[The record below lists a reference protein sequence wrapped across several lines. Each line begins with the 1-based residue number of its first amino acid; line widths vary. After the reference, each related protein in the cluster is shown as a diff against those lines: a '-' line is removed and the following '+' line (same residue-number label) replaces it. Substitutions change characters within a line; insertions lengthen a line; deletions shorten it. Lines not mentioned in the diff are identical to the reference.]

1 MKISIVGFGYIGA
14 VIGAVYAEL
23 GHSVHAIDSDVS
35 SMNDLNQGICHVPE
49 PALRELI
56 KKGVENKN
64 LSGSTSYDSI
74 LGSDVV
80 LVTVGTPLSDEF
92 DADLSAIRDVF
103 KMLSGYVSDGQII
116 MVKSTVPP
124 GVTRQMANEFLAE
137 KENVFIGFSPE
148 RLAEGNAIQEF
159 RTLPIVV
166 GGINDKSTERCAD
179 FWSTTLG
186 VEVIKVSSCESAE
199 LVKLANNQWIDLN
212 VALANE
218 LAILCDS
225 LPYNL
230 DILEVIQGANSLK
243 KGQHYVNILTP
254 SIGVGGYCLTK
265 DPWFVSS
272 LGEKNGAHIK
282 LPGTGRRVNDMMP
295 SYVADNIIAHLA
307 EKNED
312 LDSVKLAIL
321 GYSFKTNSGDVRFT
335 PMEKF
340 VKELFNSGLKHI
352 SVFDSTISESA
363 ITDER
368 VFRTKSW
375 QECMSNADC
384 LVFGAA
390 HSDIAVISMLE
401 IAEHMSNKGLVYDG
415 RRYLSKD
422 EIAQLVDLGV
432 SYKGVGRSFGS
443 KN

>member
-1 MKISIVGFGYIGA
+1 M
-14 VIGAVYAEL
+14 
-23 GHSVHAIDSDVS
+23 
-35 SMNDLNQGICHVPE
+35 
-49 PALRELI
+49 RELI

-103 KMLSGYVSDGQII
+103 KMLSDYITDGQII

-124 GVTRQMANEFLAE
+124 GVTRQMANEFLAG

-186 VEVIKVSSCESAE
+186 VEVIKVSSSESAE

-230 DILEVIQGANSLK
+230 DILEIIQGANSLK
-243 KGQHYVNILTP
+243 KG
-254 SIGVGGYCLTK
+254 
-265 DPWFVSS
+265 
-272 LGEKNGAHIK
+272 
-282 LPGTGRRVNDMMP
+282 
-295 SYVADNIIAHLA
+295 
-307 EKNED
+307 
-312 LDSVKLAIL
+312 
-321 GYSFKTNSGDVRFT
+321 
-335 PMEKF
+335 
-340 VKELFNSGLKHI
+340 
-352 SVFDSTISESA
+352 
-363 ITDER
+363 
-368 VFRTKSW
+368 
-375 QECMSNADC
+375 
-384 LVFGAA
+384 
-390 HSDIAVISMLE
+390 
-401 IAEHMSNKGLVYDG
+401 
-415 RRYLSKD
+415 
-422 EIAQLVDLGV
+422 
-432 SYKGVGRSFGS
+432 
-443 KN
+443 

>member
-23 GHSVHAIDSDVS
+23 GHSVHAIDSNVS

-74 LGSDVV
+74 SGSDVV

-103 KMLSGYVSDGQII
+103 KMLSGYVNDGQII

-137 KENVFIGFSPE
+137 KKNVFIGFSPE

-212 VALANE
+212 IALANE

-230 DILEVIQGANSLK
+230 DILEIIQGANSLK
-243 KGQHYVNILTP
+243 KGQHFVNILTP

-307 EKNED
+307 AKNED

-321 GYSFKTNSGDVRFT
+321 GYSFKTNSGDIRFT

-340 VKELFNSGLKHI
+340 VKELFNRGLKHI
-352 SVFDSTISESA
+352 SVFDSTISEGA

-375 QECMSNADC
+375 QECLSNSDC

-390 HSDIAVISMLE
+390 HSDIAVISMP
-401 IAEHMSNKGLVYDG
+401 AWK
-415 RRYLSKD
+415 
-422 EIAQLVDLGV
+422 
-432 SYKGVGRSFGS
+432 
-443 KN
+443 

>member
-23 GHSVHAIDSDVS
+23 GHSVHAIDSNVS
-35 SMNDLNQGICHVPE
+35 SMNDLNQGMCHVPE

-56 KKGVENKN
+56 AKGVENKN
-64 LSGSTSYDSI
+64 LSGSTSYDSV

-103 KMLSGYVSDGQII
+103 KKLSGYVSDGQII

-124 GVTRQMANEFLAE
+124 GVTRQMADEFLANR
-137 KENVFIGFSPE
+137 ENVFIGFSPE

-166 GGINDKSTERCAD
+166 GGINEKSTERCAD
-179 FWSTTLG
+179 FWSTSLG

-212 VALANE
+212 IALANE

-225 LPYNL
+225 LPYDL
-230 DILEVIQGANSLK
+230 DILEIIQGANSLK

-265 DPWFVSS
+265 DPWFLSALGSQHGAAITLPQTGRYANDKMPGYSADSIQQHFNRNHRQLSS
-272 LGEKNGAHIK
+272 LK
-282 LPGTGRRVNDMMP
+282 V
-295 SYVADNIIAHLA
+295 
-307 EKNED
+307 
-312 LDSVKLAIL
+312 AIL
-321 GYSFKTNSGDVRFT
+321 GYSFKSNSGDVRFS

-340 VKELFNSGLKHI
+340 VEQLFDRGVLDI
-352 SVFDSTISESA
+352 SVFDSTISDTA
-363 ITDER
+363 INDSR
-368 VFRTKSW
+368 VFRSTTW
-375 QECMSNADC
+375 VECIKDADC
-384 LVFGAA
+384 VVFGAG
-390 HSDIAVISMLE
+390 HDDLCQISMEE
-401 IAEHMSNKGLVYDG
+401 IAKFMARNGLLYDG
-415 RRYLSKD
+415 RRFLTKTHIL
-422 EIAQLVDLGV
+422 ELQNLGV
-432 SYKGVGRSFGS
+432 AYQGVGRSFS
-443 KN
+443 